1 MEALVIYVFL
11 FQGAISELE
20 LESPITP
27 GGDAPDFPVNGAHI
41 NIGLNAISG
50 ETGEG
55 IIHPPVSEELMGAV
69 GGAAPSQHDSSGN
82 NTGLDRADVI
92 EKAEWIRSISMEM
105 AEAAEE
111 ARAHRMISRLT
122 WGALASLVLAVGLA
136 LLWKWKPKN

>member
-1 MEALVIYVFL
+1 M
-11 FQGAISELE
+11 E

-27 GGDAPDFPVNGAHI
+27 GGDAPDFPVNGAH

-55 IIHPPVSEELMGAV
+55 IIHPPVDEELIGAV
-69 GGAAPSQHDSSGN
+69 GGVAPGPHDSSAN
-82 NTGLDRADVI
+82 YTGLDRADVI
-92 EKAEWIRSISMEM
+92 ERAEWIRSISMEM

-136 LLWKWKPKN
+136 LLWKWKPKKPGV